1 MKIQSLK
8 SINLIIFSLIINSLS
23 VKWEL
28 SIMNVNFVKITIIKF
43 NEKNHFVQSIIW
55 SNQNNRTC

>member
-8 SINLIIFSLIINSLS
+8 STNLIIFSLIINSLS

-28 SIMNVNFVKITIIKF
+28 SIMNVNFVKS
-43 NEKNHFVQSIIW
+43 QL
-55 SNQNNRTC
+55 